1 MGDDQ
6 NSGDSLNGSSN
17 ALDGAAVA
25 RPSDDEDEAEREP
38 DNPLDR
44 MFQEPTWSFG
54 PAANASVSRPESA
67 NNDDGNADLFGDNDS
82 TAAVGDGDSEIDT
95 RLEDLDH
102 SGPVSEPEESFEDVP
117 PLQEDGS
124 DDELPVVELR
134 VGDDDKMATDT

>member
-1 MGDDQ
+1 MGDDPT
-6 NSGDSLNGSSN
+6 SGDSPNGSSN
-17 ALDGAAVA
+17 NLDGAAVI
-25 RPSDDEDEAEREP
+25 RPSDDEAEPELEP
-38 DNPLDR
+38 ENPLDR

-54 PAANASVSRPESA
+54 PATNASVSRPGSA

-82 TAAVGDGDSEIDT
+82 TAAIGDGDSEIDN

-102 SGPVSEPEESFEDVP
+102 PGPVSEPEGAFEDVP

-134 VGDDDKMATDT
+134 VGDDDKMATDS